1 MFNSL
6 TNRSGVNKFKKLRM
20 LIMVCTCIFVFISAS
35 GCGKTNE
42 PKDLSELMKL
52 DKQTFVKEMG
62 NPTTVLRDDQEEFR
76 YVYDSGI
83 SIVGDR
89 DTITTISLENANV
102 TKDKPKTY
110 KLCGVMLDSSFTNNV
125 QRLNTPDVMLKRNDT
140 GMAIYL
146 RADNSVL
153 ILMTR
158 PGGDEVTSVSI
169 VPYTTISSLMTLNA
183 DTFLTDMVSNINS
196 DNSLNIKI
204 TEITSSDTIYT
215 VSSNLK
221 LYADNNNKKVHS
233 IQLNGPSIYNIF
245 KFKVGDSIDSVQ
257 REMGMGN
264 STNHLP
270 DTNERVITFLNEDKT
285 QELVFNV
292 NETTNKINKIEY
304 NLKG

>member
-1 MFNSL
+1 
-6 TNRSGVNKFKKLRM
+6 
-20 LIMVCTCIFVFISAS
+20 
-35 GCGKTNE
+35 
-42 PKDLSELMKL
+42 
-52 DKQTFVKEMG
+52 
-62 NPTTVLRDDQEEFR
+62 
-76 YVYDSGI
+76 
-83 SIVGDR
+83 
-89 DTITTISLENANV
+89 
-102 TKDKPKTY
+102 
-110 KLCGVMLDSSFTNNV
+110 
-125 QRLNTPDVMLKRNDT
+125 
-140 GMAIYL
+140 
-146 RADNSVL
+146 L